1 MPITTGTLYFEREN
15 AFQVCLLWRDVK
27 LVYKQVTFSL
37 LLTHYSTSS
46 RSRTSSNGYIH
57 LLSIVACG
65 ARLCHD
71 VPSRKII
78 RVMKHC
84 VSSSGGQNLTNLA
97 ELYSLQYST
106 VQSAVQYSTVQIS
119 WSGPGRVPLRPLEPG
134 GLVHQHLLHLLD
146 HTQVFKRFYR
156 IIFD

>member
-1 MPITTGTLYFEREN
+1 M
-15 AFQVCLLWRDVK
+15 CLLWRDVK

-37 LLTHYSTSS
+37 LLTHYSTSR
-46 RSRTSSNGYIH
+46 RSRTSTNGYIH

-78 RVMKHC
+78 RVMMHC
-84 VSSSGGQNLTNLA
+84 MLCPRQDLTNNCTVCSTA
-97 ELYSLQYST
+97 QYSLQYST
-106 VQSAVQYSTVQIS
+106 VQMS